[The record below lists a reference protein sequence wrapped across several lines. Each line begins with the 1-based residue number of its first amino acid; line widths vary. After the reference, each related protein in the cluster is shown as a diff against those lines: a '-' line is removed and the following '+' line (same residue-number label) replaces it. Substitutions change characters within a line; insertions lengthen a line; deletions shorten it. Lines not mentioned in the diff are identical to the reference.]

1 MHIQNKKIPAYY
13 KKWKK
18 EGLHVPTIGIGNLSI
33 LTGYL
38 LPAQLSFCKPDRNVS
53 LCIPVNNGIFKK
65 KRGIPSWITGQSAIK
80 LDTEQSSFMEKK

>member
-18 EGLHVPTIGIGNLSI
+18 EEFHVPTIGIGNLSI

-38 LPAQLSFCKPDRNVS
+38 LPVQFGFCKPDRNVS